1 MRSSGFDADN
11 DGVPRSRSEVAR
23 LVLVEGLPGSG
34 KTSVAKHL
42 SRALRSRGIAA
53 VGIRELDPDHPVVP
67 RSVMRLAGGDDYAKR
82 CLERWEAFVD
92 AAPEGVAIIEGCA
105 LQSTV
110 RFLFANGASGDEI
123 CAYWERFEKLIA
135 PLSPRFVYLYQDD
148 PAGFMESRTLVRR
161 GSEWTEK
168 VAGYAVGTARGRERG
183 WEGAG
188 GMVAFWMEYRAI
200 CDALYERSSTCKLA
214 VENSEQFWSSLHT
227 RILDWVMDPAPPPGP
242 GPASSSE
249 SASGRGVAPTPGIQP
264 PEGSLTPRG

>member
-1 MRSSGFDADN
+1 
-11 DGVPRSRSEVAR
+11 VAR

-42 SRALRSRGIAA
+42 SPALRSRGIAA

-67 RSVMRLAGGDDYAKR
+67 RSVMRLAGGDDYAER

-92 AAPEGVAIIEGCA
+92 AAPEAATIIEGCA
-105 LQSTV
+105 FQSTV

-123 CAYWERFEKLIA
+123 CVYWERFEKLIA

-168 VAGYAVGTARGRERG
+168 VAGYAVGTEGDMDRGSFRVATLARTSDARRMALRHIGSRRDLNSQLVG
-183 WEGAG
+183 LDRRVTRLGNG
-188 GMVAFWMEYRAI
+188 GSADAAL
-200 CDALYERSSTCKLA
+200 DAL
-214 VENSEQFWSSLHT
+214 
-227 RILDWVMDPAPPPGP
+227 
-242 GPASSSE
+242 
-249 SASGRGVAPTPGIQP
+249 ASGLR
-264 PEGSLTPRG
+264 